1 MNVVIVGASSG
12 VGRAAAL
19 AFARNGCSLV
29 IAARDR
35 AALNAVADECRRAG
49 APAALPA
56 PCDVSSPG
64 DVDALVAAAGAL
76 GPIDVWVH
84 ASAVLTVGELPDV
97 PVETIERSVAIDV
110 TGSAL
115 SSRAALQLFAA
126 QGKGTLINVS
136 SWLGVVPNPMVP
148 VYCMSKFAVT
158 GLTKAL
164 QESLPRRGPIRVCLV
179 LFGPVDTPVFQ
190 RAANYSGRRPR
201 AIPPAASV
209 ERAAA
214 TIVSCARR
222 PRRVATLGLTG
233 WGLRAGHRVAP
244 GLTMRFVAQ
253 ASARLLM
260 TGDPAPDS
268 PGATVGPAGVPDVPA
283 AASGGWRRVGV
294 RARAGD
300 AVGRWAASRGA
311 R

>member
-12 VGRAAAL
+12 IGRAAAL
-19 AFARNGCSLV
+19 AFARNGCSV
-29 IAARDR
+29 VVAARDSK
-35 AALNAVADECRRAG
+35 ALAQVADECRRVG

-56 PCDVSSPG
+56 PCDVSSAAA
-64 DVDALVAAAGAL
+64 VDALVAAAGAL
-76 GPIDVWVH
+76 GPVDVWVH
-84 ASAVLTVGELPDV
+84 AAAVLTVGQLADV
-97 PVETIERSVAIDV
+97 PVDTIEQAVAIDV
-110 TGSAL
+110 AGSAL
-115 SSRAALQLFAA
+115 SSRAAMRLFAA
-126 QGKGTLINVS
+126 QGRGTLINVS

-148 VYCMSKFAVT
+148 VYCMSKFAIS
-158 GLTKAL
+158 GLTKSL
-164 QESLPRRGPIRVCLV
+164 QESVPRRGPVRVCLV

-222 PRRVATLGLTG
+222 PRRVATLGFTG
-233 WGLRAGHRVAP
+233 WGLRAGHRLAP
-244 GLTMRFVAQ
+244 GLTMRLVAQ

-260 TGDPAPDS
+260 TDEPAPDS
-268 PGATVGPAGVPDVPA
+268 SGAVAGPAALPDDLA
-283 AASGGWRRVGV
+283 RASGGWRRVPI

-300 AVGRWAASRGA
+300 AVGRWAAARGG

>member
-1 MNVVIVGASSG
+1 MNVVVVGASSG
-12 VGRAAAL
+12 VGRATAL

-29 IAARDR
+29 IAARDS
-35 AALNAVADECRRAG
+35 AALTKVAEECRRAG
-49 APAALPA
+49 ARAALPA
-56 PCDVSSPG
+56 PCDVSSAP
-64 DVDALVAAAGAL
+64 DVEALVAAAGAL

-84 ASAVLTVGELPDV
+84 AAVVLTVGELVDV

-110 TGSAL
+110 VGTAL
-115 SSRAALQLFAA
+115 SSRAALRLFAA
-126 QGKGTLINVS
+126 QGRGTLINVS

-148 VYCMSKFAVT
+148 VYCMSKFAIS

-164 QESLPRRGPIRVCLV
+164 QESLPRRGPIRACLV
-179 LFGPVDTPVFQ
+179 LFGPLDTPLFQ
-190 RAANYSGRRPR
+190 RAANYTGRRPR

-222 PRRVATLGLTG
+222 PRRVATLGFTG
-233 WGLRAGHRVAP
+233 WGLRAGHRIAP

-253 ASARLLM
+253 VSARLLL
-260 TGDPAPDS
+260 TGKPAPLTA
-268 PGATVGPAGVPDVPA
+268 GAVAGPAAVPDEVA
-283 AASGGWRRVGV
+283 RASGGWRRVGA

-300 AVGRWAASRGA
+300 AVGRWAASRGS

>member
-12 VGRAAAL
+12 VGRATAL

-29 IAARDR
+29 LAARDG
-35 AALNAVADECRRAG
+35 AALIELAEECRRAG

-56 PCDVSSPG
+56 RCDVSSPA
-64 DVDALVAAAGAL
+64 DVDAVVAAAGAL
-76 GPIDVWVH
+76 GSIDVWVH
-84 ASAVLTVGELPDV
+84 AAAVLTVGQLPDV
-97 PVETIERSVAIDV
+97 PVETIERSVGINV
-110 TGSAL
+110 VGSAL
-115 SSRAALQLFAA
+115 SSRAALRVFTA
-126 QGKGTLINVS
+126 QGRGTLINVS

-148 VYCMSKFAVT
+148 VYCMSKFAIS

-179 LFGPVDTPVFQ
+179 LFGPIDTPVFQ

-222 PRRVATLGLTG
+222 PRRVTTLGLTG
-233 WGLRAGHRVAP
+233 WGLRAGHRLAP
-244 GLTMRFVAQ
+244 GLITRFVAQ
-253 ASARLLM
+253 ASARLLL
-260 TGDPAPDS
+260 TGEPAPDTE
-268 PGATVGPAGVPDVPA
+268 GAVAGPAAVPA
-283 AASGGWRRVGV
+283 EPARASGGWRRVPI
-294 RARAGD
+294 RARGGD
-300 AVGRWAASRGA
+300 AVGRWAASRG
-311 R
+311 RR